1 MSVREFTKED
11 TMIVKGVAIILMLI
25 HHLFGFSDRIHA
37 DYNSI
42 GSFFGYEIEFLIA
55 KFGKICVAMF
65 IFLSAYGMYKSYSK
79 NSVGINRLICNRIQS
94 IYIRYW
100 LVFSIFILIGFCFF
114 NKEFQLNEFVDNL
127 IGYKCTYN
135 GEWWF
140 LKVYL
145 ILIMIFP
152 LVVSLFEKNWLKDL
166 AKIITLAVLIRTLIP
181 DFMKLEVMDKFSK
194 TIFYKELYNAMKWLP
209 CFLMGILFAK
219 YNLFIKIKVWAIEN
233 KIDRLS
239 LYIML
244 CVITAYIRHRNNN
257 TANYDY
263 LLAPMF
269 ILSILEIIK
278 RFHFENAFRYLG
290 KHSTNMWLVH
300 SFFCYYYW

>member
-1 MSVREFTKED
+1 M
-11 TMIVKGVAIILMLI
+11 
-25 HHLFGFSDRIHA
+25 
-37 DYNSI
+37 
-42 GSFFGYEIEFLIA
+42 
-55 KFGKICVAMF
+55 
-65 IFLSAYGMYKSYSK
+65 
-79 NSVGINRLICNRIQS
+79 
-94 IYIRYW
+94 
-100 LVFSIFILIGFCFF
+100 
-114 NKEFQLNEFVDNL
+114 
-127 IGYKCTYN
+127 
-135 GEWWF
+135 
-140 LKVYL
+140 
-145 ILIMIFP
+145 
-152 LVVSLFEKNWLKDL
+152 

-300 SFFCYYYW
+300 SFFCYYYWQNIVFLPKYSVLITIWLIILSVMTSITLNFVERLISKWFQGNAINNMVKVSL